1 MWYYKKEF
9 DTANKGKYQRV
20 ICLVKPE
27 SRWEDMDIHVDGE
40 YLAEYE
46 VCDLGSFGKCIMCYV
61 FDIDSR
67 EYLGCGYSR
76 DFINVAKMRRNK
88 LNEILED

>member
-1 MWYYKKEF
+1 MWSDRTY
-9 DTANKGKYQRV
+9 DRNKTYHRV
-20 ICLVKPE
+20 ICLNKP
-27 SRWEDMDIHVDGE
+27 DGIRFGYNIEIDSE
-40 YLAEYE
+40 YMVEYE

-61 FDIDSR
+61 FDIDTK